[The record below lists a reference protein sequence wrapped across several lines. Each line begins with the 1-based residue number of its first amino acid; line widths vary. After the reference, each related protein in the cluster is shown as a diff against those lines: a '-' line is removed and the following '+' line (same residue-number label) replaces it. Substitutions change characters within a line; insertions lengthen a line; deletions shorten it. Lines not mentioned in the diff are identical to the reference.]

1 MCRIVRNLFG
11 PGPAPAGI
19 RCEERESQRERRES
33 RSSTVPAPPVPD
45 DYPLGPAKIV
55 VANRRLI
62 VVDHRFPGNGGAHPV
77 VCGGSAHR
85 SGRRRCQGRS
95 AQLGAQHQTGLH
107 RRLEGLHRSVPR
119 EPVSGRPLRPTSA
132 ITLST
137 WWSCRTLATARLR
150 LAAIAAAHRL
160 GKQED
165 PVSDPRSRP
174 RFIVHGTGQ
183 SGARETHVFRCTA
196 SAALLIETGG
206 DMSRNSEFYD
216 IILDALTGEQ

>member
-19 RCEERESQRERRES
+19 RCEERESQRERQDS
-33 RSSTVPAPPVPD
+33 RGGTVPAPPVPD

-150 LAAIAAAHRL
+150 LAAIAAAHRFSQTPGPGVGPPGQGHAL
-160 GKQED
+160 SCMALD
-165 PVSDPRSRP
+165 SRVP
-174 RFIVHGTGQ
+174 EKHTF
-183 SGARETHVFRCTA
+183 SGAPPVLPC
-196 SAALLIETGG
+196 
-206 DMSRNSEFYD
+206 
-216 IILDALTGEQ
+216 